1 MKFPRNIK
9 VLSKKIA
16 AKLTQYMGAYVCIG
30 ATALVLTTFTGNAA
44 IAAASGNSSVNNPTP
59 AASKVA
65 IVTTTRQP
73 STASFATLQPAAQ
86 TRSAPP
92 APTTQVIYKL
102 IDAQGRTTY
111 ADSPMAGAQKVAL
124 PDLTIMDSQWPSA
137 LATANAAPTVQTNE
151 SAPSLPAAPSV
162 AAPTPAATSTAPTS
176 KAATKAL
183 PAPFTMVPVGTIA
196 TVNDAQA
203 TTPTESVKLIMA
215 SNSQSIG
222 TQNDAATPPFPVFE
236 KLRADSAIDPQLLA
250 AAQRRKMLE
259 TELRQ
264 EETLSRE
271 IRQTLAK
278 EEAESVGFRLK
289 SQELAQ
295 ALKKNITPTAEQ
307 KNAKEALLAH
317 FERKR
322 LLQDELTAHERTA
335 EALREVLRSR

>member
-9 VLSKKIA
+9 VLTKKVA
-16 AKLTQYMGAYVCIG
+16 AKLTQYMGAFICVG
-30 ATALVLTTFTGNAA
+30 ATALMLTTFTGNSA

-59 AASKVA
+59 TASKVA
-65 IVTTTRQP
+65 IVTTKRQP
-73 STASFATLQPAAQ
+73 STASFATLQPAAP
-86 TRSAPP
+86 TPST
-92 APTTQVIYKL
+92 PTTQVIYKL
-102 IDAQGRTTY
+102 VDAQGRTTY

-137 LATANAAPTVQTNE
+137 LATANAAPAGQTNE
-151 SAPSLPAAPSV
+151 SAPPLSASPTV
-162 AAPTPAATSTAPTS
+162 VAPTPPATSTTPSS
-176 KAATKAL
+176 KAATKAV
-183 PAPFTMVPVGTIA
+183 PTPFTMVPVGTVA
-196 TVNDAQA
+196 TINDAQA
-203 TTPTESVKLIMA
+203 TVPTESVKLIMA
-215 SNSQSIG
+215 SNSLSIS
-222 TQNDAATPPFPVFE
+222 TQNDAITPPFPVFE
-236 KLRADSAIDPQLLA
+236 KLRADAAIDPQLLA

-264 EETLSRE
+264 EENLSRE